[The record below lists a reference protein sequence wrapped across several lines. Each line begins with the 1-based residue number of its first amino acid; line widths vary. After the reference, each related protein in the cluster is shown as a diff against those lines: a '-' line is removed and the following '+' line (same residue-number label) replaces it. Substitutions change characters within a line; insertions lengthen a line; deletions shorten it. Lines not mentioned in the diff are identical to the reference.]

1 MKFIHRDNYKSYIIC
16 LVAFILSA
24 IAFPH
29 LPEQIA
35 IHFDAQGVPDSYG
48 SPLTI
53 FLLPSIMLFVNVLA
67 EITKHTDPRKNNYS
81 YFSKH
86 YYLIHLV
93 LNIFLLLV
101 QLYIISFSLQLI
113 IFTLTNIIVI
123 AMGVLF
129 IIIGNML
136 PKVKQNF
143 FMGIKTPW
151 TLADEYV
158 WYATHRFSGKLWFAL
173 GLIMCACGFFPNNA
187 LVPVILISAIAAAVV
202 PMIYSYIIYKKGH
215 RNE

>member
-24 IAFPH
+24 IAFPQ

-35 IHFDAQGVPDSYG
+35 IHFDAQGIPDGYG

-53 FLLPSIMLFVNVLA
+53 FLLPGIMLFVNLLA
-67 EITKHTDPRKNNYS
+67 EITKHTDPRKDNYS

-187 LVPVILISAIAAAVV
+187 LVPAILISAIAAAVV
-202 PMIYSYIIYKKGH
+202 PTVYSYIIYKKGH

>member
-1 MKFIHRDNYKSYIIC
+1 MKFIHKDNYKNYIIC
-16 LVAFILSA
+16 LVAVILSA

-35 IHFDAQGVPDSYG
+35 IHFNAQGVPDGYG

-53 FLLPSIMLFVNVLA
+53 FLLPAIMLFVNVLA
-67 EITKHTDPRKNNYS
+67 EITKHTDPRKDNYS

-86 YYLIHLV
+86 YYLLHLV

-113 IFTLTNIIVI
+113 TFTLTNIIVI
-123 AMGVLF
+123 AMGILF

-151 TLADEYV
+151 TLADEHV

-187 LVPVILISAIAAAVV
+187 LVPIILISAIAAAVV
-202 PMIYSYIIYKKGH
+202 PTIYSYIIYKRRTSK
-215 RNE
+215 